1 MSDFD
6 DTQYW
11 DGPPWE
17 DSGAIPADPPARTT
31 GTHRIN
37 RTGRHQVERTRSH
50 HIVISTREPD
60 DAYDDLHGD
69 WTPVDHWVET
79 EERTPLRDRLAG
91 VDPRLIRIGAV
102 AAAGL
107 LLIPIALA
115 LRSDP
120 ADGVRADAGTT
131 TVAIT
136 APPAALAPSPTT
148 VTVPA
153 APEITPA
160 PAAAAATPVAA
171 PAAAQAVKAAPAVA
185 AKPVC
190 AGTYK
195 VVFNDYWNRFPKSS
209 GATVAQ
215 WLAANNATA
224 DTPLYVGDELC
235 IPAGATAPAPPPP
248 TTTAPPATT
257 PAPTMTAAP
266 VVTAAPA
273 PPPTPAPTTTQ
284 PPTTTAAPVVTI
296 APPPTRGAVVPAPA
310 LDAATVEA
318 IIREVWPDD
327 LEDRAIAIATRES
340 KLNPS
345 VHNWCCYGVFA
356 IYFDMGKN
364 FLPQMGITSAEQL
377 LDARTN
383 ITAAYKL
390 YTLAGW
396 DPWAL

>member
-11 DGPPWE
+11 DGRPWE
-17 DSGAIPADPPARTT
+17 DSGAIPTDPPARTT
-31 GTHRIN
+31 GTHRIH

-60 DAYDDLHGD
+60 DAYDDLYGD

-79 EERTPLRDRLAG
+79 EEPLPIRQRLAG
-91 VDPRLIRIGAV
+91 LDPRLVRIGAV

-120 ADGVRADAGTT
+120 ADGVRSDAGTTT

-136 APPAALAPSPTT
+136 APPQVLAASPTT
-148 VTVPA
+148 ITVPA
-153 APEITPA
+153 APVTAA
-160 PAAAAATPVAA
+160 PAPVAA
-171 PAAAQAVKAAPAVA
+171 APVAAAPVAQAAPVTA

-190 AGTYK
+190 AGKYT

-224 DTPLYVGDELC
+224 NTPLYVGDELC
-235 IPAGATAPAPPPP
+235 IPAGAKAPAPPPP

-257 PAPTMTAAP
+257 AAPAATAAP
-266 VVTAAPA
+266 VTAAPPRRRPRRRRRPSLPPRRNRRR
-273 PPPTPAPTTTQ
+273 PPP
-284 PPTTTAAPVVTI
+284 
-296 APPPTRGAVVPAPA
+296 R
-310 LDAATVEA
+310 
-318 IIREVWPDD
+318 
-327 LEDRAIAIATRES
+327 
-340 KLNPS
+340 
-345 VHNWCCYGVFA
+345 
-356 IYFDMGKN
+356 
-364 FLPQMGITSAEQL
+364 
-377 LDARTN
+377 
-383 ITAAYKL
+383 
-390 YTLAGW
+390 
-396 DPWAL
+396 PW